1 MTRLERLISISRVTA
16 SFLWMLSGCQGAH
29 ALVALD
35 DADMSSV
42 SGAGVNFVWE
52 DFRWLTKPTSYFE
65 QAGTGVDPATVWKRG
80 DLRWYGL
87 SVSGLGA
94 GYDWT
99 QSGGTMKA
107 CAGQGANGLGCP
119 IGNLIPR
126 FAAHDNPYVVRVMD
140 YAGDGL
146 SVAQIGTGSQTN
158 GVVTFDG
165 NTTASHTVWEQLAP
179 TNQDYYR
186 FSFWGEIEV
195 GKNPVTLANQ
205 GLLKTQT
212 MIQGSAANSAI
223 QIFQFT
229 EPGNR
234 TLAILYHSHL
244 QGDFRFSAQQQD
256 GYDSDAVGVPV
267 AFHPDEGMHF
277 RNVEAYIP
285 LGQLFYQAL
294 VITVPDG
301 DTSGNF
307 IMEVPT
313 IPDQEEVYTRFYS
326 LAGPNLRTSGDPNIG
341 YDTARAGYLHRLHQH
356 GVSNGINNYTS
367 NSGVYTP
374 SWPNG
379 GARTG
384 QPIQMQEN
392 YYTTHGYS
400 YWGDWTPCQGVGCA
414 TPPTVMPTQRNTY
427 NSREDG
433 IFFTSTATFNA
444 FACRLSAIDVRPPNA
459 TTTSNL
465 NDPTNFNY
473 TCPNGT
479 SCEDFNQP
487 AQSGRYYVANASC
500 TVGGNAYSC
509 GYGGAYNKSAP
520 ITTVSGVD
528 PAFYFGHA
536 SGGNKDLQMINTST
550 ANLGDARAEG
560 LLINAFKFT
569 SLGAQF

>member
-1 MTRLERLISISRVTA
+1 MTRLERLISISRVA
-16 SFLWMLSGCQGAH
+16 AFFLWMLSGCQGAH

-87 SVSGLGA
+87 SVSGIGA

-99 QSGGTMKA
+99 ESGGTMKG

-119 IGNLIPR
+119 IGNLISR

-179 TNQDYYR
+179 TDQDYYR
-186 FSFWGEIEV
+186 FSFWGEIEA
-195 GKNPVTLANQ
+195 GKDPIAGTNQ

-223 QIFQFT
+223 HLFQFT
-229 EPGNR
+229 EPGNQ
-234 TLAILYHSHL
+234 TLGILYHSHL
-244 QGDFRFSAQQQD
+244 QGDFRFSAQQQA
-256 GYDSDAVGVPV
+256 GFDSDGVGVPV
-267 AFHPDEGMHF
+267 AFDPDEGMHF

-301 DTSGNF
+301 DRSGNF

-313 IPDQEEVYTRFYS
+313 IPDEVNVYTRFYS
-326 LAGPNLRTSGDPNIG
+326 LAGANSDANIG
-341 YDTARAGYLHRLHQH
+341 YDTARAGYLHRLHEH
-356 GVSNGINNYTS
+356 GQSNGIPYTS
-367 NSGVYTP
+367 DNGAYTP
-374 SWPNG
+374 SWGPRSG
-379 GARTG
+379 TVV
-384 QPIQMQEN
+384 MQNN

-414 TPPTVMPTQRNTY
+414 APPVTMPNQRNTY

-433 IFFTSTATFNA
+433 IFFAARSGGDFRA
-444 FACRLSAIDVRPPNA
+444 FAYRLSAIDVRAN
-459 TTTSNL
+459 NYQ
-465 NDPTNFNY
+465 Y
-473 TCPNGT
+473 TCPKQTGT
-479 SCEDFNQP
+479 GCDGGNSSAFTQP
-487 AQSGRYYVANASC
+487 AQAGRYYVGTSSC
-500 TVGGNAYSC
+500 TRNSSQYNC
-509 GYGGAYNKSAP
+509 GYGGTYSKTAP
-520 ITTVSGVD
+520 VTTVSRVN
-528 PAFYFGHA
+528 PAYYFGHA
-536 SGGNKDLQMINTST
+536 GSGNQSLPTILTST

>member
-1 MTRLERLISISRVTA
+1 MFQWECLAGKARAIGFVV
-16 SFLWMLSGCQGAH
+16 FLMIAGQSAH

-35 DADMSSV
+35 DDAMSDV

-65 QAGTGVDPATVWKRG
+65 QVGTGVDPATVWKRG
-80 DLRWYGL
+80 DLRWYGV
-87 SVSGLGA
+87 SVSGIGA

-99 QSGGTMKA
+99 ESGGTMKD
-107 CAGQGANGLGCP
+107 CAGLGANGLGCP

-146 SVAQIGTGSQTN
+146 TVAQIGAGQQTN

-179 TNQDYYR
+179 TDQDDYR
-186 FSFWGEIEV
+186 FSFWGEIEA
-195 GKNPVTLANQ
+195 GKNPAAGTNQ

-212 MIQGSAANSAI
+212 MIQGSAANSALYL
-223 QIFQFT
+223 FQFT

-234 TLAILYHSHL
+234 TLGIMYHSHL
-244 QGDFRFSAQQQD
+244 QGDFRFSAAQQD
-256 GYDSDAVGVPV
+256 GFDSDEVGVPV
-267 AFHPDEGMHF
+267 AFEPNEGLHF
-277 RNVEAYIP
+277 RNVEAYVP

-294 VITVPDG
+294 QITVPDG

-307 IMEVPT
+307 VMEVPT
-313 IPDQEEVYTRFYS
+313 IPNQENVYTRFYS
-326 LAGPNLRTSGDPNIG
+326 LGGANSDANIG
-341 YDTARAGYLHRLHQH
+341 YDTARAGYLHRLHEH
-356 GVSNGINNYTS
+356 GQSNGMSYTS

-374 SWPNG
+374 TWGPRS
-379 GARTG
+379 G
-384 QPIQMQEN
+384 QVITMQNN

-414 TPPTVMPTQRNTY
+414 TPPSTMPSQRNRY
-427 NSREDG
+427 NSRDDG
-433 IFFTSTATFNA
+433 IFFTARSGGNFRA
-444 FACRLSAIDVRPPNA
+444 FSYRLSAIDVRAN
-459 TTTSNL
+459 NYQ
-465 NDPTNFNY
+465 Y
-473 TCPNGT
+473 TCPLQSGSGCDGSGSGT
-479 SCEDFNQP
+479 FTQP
-487 AQSGRYYVANASC
+487 AQSGRYYVGTSSC
-500 TVGGNAYSC
+500 TRNSSLYNC
-509 GYGGAYNKSAP
+509 GYGGTYSKTAPVSNASMVNPAY
-520 ITTVSGVD
+520 
-528 PAFYFGHA
+528 YFGHA
-536 SGGNKDLQMINTST
+536 ASGNQNLPTILTST

>member
-234 TLAILYHSHL
+234 TLAILYHSNL

-256 GYDSDAVGVPV
+256 GFDSDAVGVPV
-267 AFHPDEGMHF
+267 AFDPDEGMHF

-307 IMEVPT
+307 VMEVPT
-313 IPDQEEVYTRFYS
+313 IPDQVNVYTRFYS
-326 LAGPNLRTSGDPNIG
+326 LARANSDATIG
-341 YDTARAGYLHRLHQH
+341 YDTARAGYLHRLHEH
-356 GVSNGINNYTS
+356 GQSNGITYTS
-367 NSGVYTP
+367 ANGAYIPSVGPRSGQTI
-374 SWPNG
+374 
-379 GARTG
+379 A
-384 QPIQMQEN
+384 MQNN

-414 TPPTVMPTQRNTY
+414 APPTTMPNQRNAY
-427 NSREDG
+427 NSRDDG
-433 IFFTSTATFNA
+433 IFFTARSGGDFRA
-444 FACRLSAIDVRPPNA
+444 FAYRLSAIDVRAN
-459 TTTSNL
+459 NYQ
-465 NDPTNFNY
+465 Y
-473 TCPNGT
+473 TCPVQGGSGCNGANSGAFT
-479 SCEDFNQP
+479 QP
-487 AQSGRYYVANASC
+487 AQSGRYYVGTSSCTRNASLY
-500 TVGGNAYSC
+500 NC
-509 GYGGAYNKSAP
+509 GYGGTYNKTAP
-520 ITTVSGVD
+520 VTNVSRVN
-528 PAFYFGHA
+528 PAYYFGHA
-536 SGGNKDLQMINTST
+536 GSANQNLPTILTST